1 LVLALRCK
9 RCGAEVRPDEKH
21 CHICGISRPGTLL
34 RASIVKPTALA
45 LLWLAL
51 LIVAY
56 RLW

>member
-1 LVLALRCK
+1 MRNGVIN
-9 RCGAEVRPDEKH
+9 EP
-21 CHICGISRPGTLL
+21 PPTP
-34 RASIVKPTALA
+34 VKPTALA